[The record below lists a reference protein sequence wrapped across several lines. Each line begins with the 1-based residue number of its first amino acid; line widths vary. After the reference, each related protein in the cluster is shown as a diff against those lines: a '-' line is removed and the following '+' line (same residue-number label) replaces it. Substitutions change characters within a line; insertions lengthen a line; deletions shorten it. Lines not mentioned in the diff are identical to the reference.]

1 LEQGEFLPA
10 VRGAAL
16 TLRRE
21 GGNIGASAALF
32 RQSQNEEIPMIR
44 KLLFAVGIGYLFR
57 RFTGSRS
64 RGTARPGARF

>member
-1 LEQGEFLPA
+1 
-10 VRGAAL
+10 
-16 TLRRE
+16 
-21 GGNIGASAALF
+21 
-32 RQSQNEEIPMIR
+32 MIR